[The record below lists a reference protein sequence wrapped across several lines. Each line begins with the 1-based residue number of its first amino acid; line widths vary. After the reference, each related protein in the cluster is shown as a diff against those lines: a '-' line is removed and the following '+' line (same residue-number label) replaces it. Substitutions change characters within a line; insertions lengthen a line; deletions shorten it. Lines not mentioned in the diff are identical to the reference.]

1 MEPVIIKP
9 EKELKTVG
17 FIVWWIVFV
26 PVTTGLV
33 LLALLIPDQAGRYV
47 FTGLLLLYWVIMGL
61 WAKWIPAYFKTLEY
75 KLDDDG
81 VKMGMGVF
89 WKKRV
94 TVPYTKIT
102 NVDVTQGPLQR
113 KYGIGTVHVQT
124 AGAGG
129 AQGGQAELRMAGIR
143 DFDNIKDVIMEKVK
157 GTGEKRLEDSG
168 KEPLLKN
175 DSLILSRILNELIA
189 IRQELQNK

>member
-1 MEPVIIKP
+1 MIKP

-17 FIVWWIVFV
+17 YIVWSIVFV
-26 PVTTGLV
+26 LVTVV
-33 LLALLIPDQAGRYV
+33 LLLPALLIPDQVGRLI
-47 FTGLLLLYWVIMGL
+47 FTGMLLLYWVIMGL
-61 WAKWIPAYFKTLEY
+61 WVKWIPAYFKTLDY
-75 KLDDDG
+75 KLEDDA

-143 DFDNIKDVIMEKVK
+143 DFDNLKDVIMEKVK
-157 GTGEKRLEDSG
+157 GMGDKRHEDSG
-168 KEPLLKN
+168 KEPMQKN
-175 DSLILSRILNELIA
+175 DSLILSKILNELIA
-189 IRQELQNK
+189 IRQELHNR

>member
-1 MEPVIIKP
+1 MKPLIIEP

-26 PVTTGLV
+26 LVTV
-33 LLALLIPDQAGRYV
+33 ALLLPALFIPEQAGRYV
-47 FTGLLLLYWVIMGL
+47 FTGLLVVYWIIAGL
-61 WAKWIPAYFKTLEY
+61 WAMWIPAYFKTLEY
-75 KLDDDG
+75 SVEDDTVKLS
-81 VKMGMGVF
+81 MGVY

-129 AQGGQAELRMAGIR
+129 AQGAQAELRMAGIR
-143 DFDNIKDVIMEKVK
+143 NLENVKDVIMERVK
-157 GTGEKRLEDSG
+157 GTGGGNIVDSG
-168 KEPLLKN
+168 KEPLYRN
-175 DSLILSRILNELIA
+175 DALVLSKILTELIA
-189 IRQELQNK
+189 IRQELHNR